1 MTKSSE
7 NPESLKERDYNASY
21 AMFFQNTG
29 ERGSS
34 GNVQAYV
41 QHIKGTHNRNDLPG
55 SSNKY
60 KACEVPIELDEGR
73 TPVPTNRMSTYRLAP
88 IGKNIIYMRRLR
100 HTRTGKITLNEHAT
114 KFTIY
119 IEDSASTGSNTIT
132 RGF

>member
-34 GNVQAYV
+34 GNVQAHV
-41 QHIKGTHNRNDLPG
+41 QHIKGTHKRNDLPG

-73 TPVPTNRMSTYRLAP
+73 TPVPTNRMSTLLAWR
-88 IGKNIIYMRRLR
+88 KRF
-100 HTRTGKITLNEHAT
+100 RT
-114 KFTIY
+114 
-119 IEDSASTGSNTIT
+119 
-132 RGF
+132 